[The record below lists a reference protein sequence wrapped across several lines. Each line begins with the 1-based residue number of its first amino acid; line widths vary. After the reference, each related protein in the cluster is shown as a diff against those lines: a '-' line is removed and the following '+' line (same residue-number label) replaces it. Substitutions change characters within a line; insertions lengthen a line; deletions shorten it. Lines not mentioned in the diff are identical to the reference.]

1 MSNSLLPKLYSRSFM
16 VLGLKIQVLIYF
28 GLTFVYGLR
37 WGPNLILLHAAIQFL
52 QQNLL
57 RRLPLP

>member
-1 MSNSLLPKLYSRSFM
+1 M